1 MEVWGKPRR
10 EGNKYERVFGGSAF
24 LGWNGKGPGRCRARQ
39 VSAEGWTGQQLAST
53 EPSSGVASYHA
64 GVGLGST
71 GWLIAS
77 DGRGQHGV
85 GLHKSPSVDQ
95 ASKTQEGTCEGPAQH
110 Q

>member
-10 EGNKYERVFGGSAF
+10 VGNKYERVFGGSAS
-24 LGWNGKGPGRCRARQ
+24 LGWNGEGPGRCGGRQ
-39 VSAEGWTGQQLAST
+39 VSTEGWTGQQVAST

-77 DGRGQHGV
+77 DG
-85 GLHKSPSVDQ
+85 
-95 ASKTQEGTCEGPAQH
+95 
-110 Q
+110 